1 MGEKE
6 ELMRET
12 EKWLKRIKSRLKD
25 VKALNEKGKEFL
37 RNIEAYVSDS
47 EYFFERGD
55 LVRAF
60 ECVVWAWAWL
70 EIGLDI
76 GVLCAENR

>member
-76 GVLCAENR
+76 GVLSAENR

>member
-6 ELMRET
+6 ELIKET
-12 EKWLKRIKSRLKD
+12 EKWLKRIKLRLKD
-25 VKALNEKGKEFL
+25 VKAVNEKGKEFL
-37 RNIEAYVSDS
+37 KNIEAYVSDS
-47 EYFFERGD
+47 EYFFEKGD

-76 GVLCAENR
+76 GVLSSSKV

>member
-1 MGEKE
+1 LE
-6 ELMRET
+6 
-12 EKWLKRIKSRLKD
+12 RIKVRIEGI
-25 VKALNEKGKEFL
+25 KAVNRKGEEFL
-37 RNIEAYVSDS
+37 RNINAYISDS
-47 EYFFERGD
+47 EYFLEKRD

-76 GVLCAENR
+76 GILAET

>member
-60 ECVVWAWAWL
+60 ECIVWAWAWL

-76 GVLCAENR
+76 GVLSAENR